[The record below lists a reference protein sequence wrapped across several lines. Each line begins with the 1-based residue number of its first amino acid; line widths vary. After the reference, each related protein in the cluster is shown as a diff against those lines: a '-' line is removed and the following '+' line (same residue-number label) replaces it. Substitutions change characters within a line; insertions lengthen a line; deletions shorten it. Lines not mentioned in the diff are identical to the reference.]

1 MNLWKISRRET
12 LRLGLLAG
20 STLLSIGGMQR
31 LTRAQTGPQLQ
42 PFQQIFQL
50 PPLLQ
55 PIRSDATTDYYELHL
70 KKALVEVLP
79 GTQTE
84 IWGYNG
90 ITPGPTIRQS
100 TNPQQP
106 RRSVV
111 RVINQLGQDTANAPI
126 NTVMHLHGMSSL
138 PQYDG
143 YTTDY
148 VPPAHYKNYVYTND
162 RVATLWYHDHTM
174 DLTARNV
181 AMGMLGLYIVDDND
195 TQKNSSLPTGDY
207 DIPLIIQAK
216 RFAQNGDILL
226 NTSNRQDAYGEL
238 LLVNGVPLPRL
249 EVANRKYRFRIL
261 NASATRHLLLAL
273 SQNSTALSPNE
284 TLTVIGSDSG
294 LLSQPVNLTTPDAA
308 LPVAIAERYE
318 VIIDFSQYAIGQQ
331 VYLHN
336 IIQGNDFSGTVRS
349 DAVFYPFIRFDVVH
363 EANDDAAIP
372 EQLVTIEPLPIHTN
386 TPTRTFTFGRNSN
399 GKWTIND
406 QVWDQNRID
415 ANPKLGD
422 IEIWTFINLD
432 RGRVHPV
439 HLHSVDAQLLDR
451 NGAPPQ
457 GFERGWK
464 DVFILGEQETI
475 RVAIRFRGE
484 SEFNGRFMMHCH
496 QLVHEDNGMMSQF
509 QLGQGGADPV
519 TTAPARPLR

>member
-1 MNLWKISRRET
+1 MKISRRET
-12 LRLGLLAG
+12 LKLGLMAG
-20 STLLSIGGMQR
+20 GTLLSIGSIQR
-31 LTRAQTGPQLQ
+31 LTRAQMNQPLQ
-42 PFQQIFQL
+42 PFQQSFQL

-55 PIRSDATTDYYELHL
+55 PTRSDATTDYYELTL
-70 KKALVEVLP
+70 EKASIEILP
-79 GTQTE
+79 GTRTE

-90 ITPGPTIRQS
+90 MTPGPTIRQRS
-100 TNPQQP
+100 TVHHP

-111 RVINQLGQDTANAPI
+111 RVNNQLGQDAAGAPI
-126 NTVMHLHGMSSL
+126 DTVMHLHGMASF

-148 VPPAHYKNYVYTND
+148 IPPEHYKDYVYAND
-162 RVATLWYHDHTM
+162 RIATLWYHDHTM

-181 AMGMLGLYIVDDND
+181 TMGMLGLYIVEDEL
-195 TQKNSSLPTGDY
+195 SSLPAREY

-216 RFAQNGDILL
+216 RFATDGDLLL
-226 NTSNRQDAYGEL
+226 NTSNRQDVYGEL

-261 NASATRHLLLAL
+261 NASAIRHLQLAL
-273 SQNSTALSPNE
+273 SQDTATLSPNE

-294 LLSQPVNLTTPDAA
+294 LLSQPVMLTTPNQA

-318 VIIDFSQYAIGQQ
+318 VIVDFSQYAIGQQ

-336 IIQGNDFSGTVRS
+336 VMQGNDFSGTVRK
-349 DAVFYPFIRFDVVH
+349 DAVVYPFMQFDVVR
-363 EANDDAAIP
+363 EASDDAIVP
-372 EQLVTIEPLPIHTN
+372 EQLATIEPLPIDTD
-386 TPTRTFTFGRNSN
+386 TPARTFVFGRNRN
-399 GKWTIND
+399 GQWTIND
-406 QVWDQNRID
+406 QIWNKNRID

-422 IEIWTFINLD
+422 IEIWTFINPD

-439 HLHSVDAQLLDR
+439 HLHLVDAQLLDR
-451 NGAPPQ
+451 NGAPPRS
-457 GFERGWK
+457 FERGWK

-475 RVAIRFRGE
+475 RVAMRFRGE
-484 SEFNGRFMMHCH
+484 PDFNGKFMMHCH

-509 QLGQGGADPV
+509 QLGQGAG
-519 TTAPARPLR
+519 